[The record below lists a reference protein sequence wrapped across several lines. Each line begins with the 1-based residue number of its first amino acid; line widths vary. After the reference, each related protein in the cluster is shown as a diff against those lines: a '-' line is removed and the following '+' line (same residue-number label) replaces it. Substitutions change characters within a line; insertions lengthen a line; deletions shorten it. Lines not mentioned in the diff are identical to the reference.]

1 MIIGMSR
8 ALLALGSNLGDR
20 SATLAA
26 ALAALG
32 SALVRASSEYE
43 TPPWGD
49 ADQPAYLNAVALVE
63 DPAMTASGWLSLAHE
78 LESTAGRVRDPDRRF
93 GPRTLDVDVI
103 AVWQDGDPVIQ
114 DDPVLT
120 LPHPRAHL
128 RAFVLVPWLE
138 IEPAATLSPYG
149 PVAALLKTPEVVAD
163 VPTVRRVS

>member
-1 MIIGMSR
+1 MSR

-20 SATLAA
+20 SATLDR
-26 ALAALG
+26 ALSSLA
-32 SALVRASSEYE
+32 SALVRASSAYE

-49 ADQPAYLNAVALVE
+49 ADQPAYLNAIALVD
-63 DPAMTASGWLSLAHE
+63 DPAVTASGWLSLAHE
-78 LESTAGRVRDPDRRF
+78 LESAAGRVRDPNRQF

-114 DDPVLT
+114 DDPELI

-138 IEPAATLSPYG
+138 IDPAATLPTHG
-149 PVAALLKTPEVVAD
+149 PVAALLKSPAVAPD
-163 VPTVRRVS
+163 VPTVRRLT